1 MPGAEL
7 VRRIRIDTIE
17 SVLREEKPVLV
28 ACIRDDVDY
37 HETLD
42 GIETVAVFAGPELSI
57 CFVLEDLLSYFETRY
72 GITGTPTF
80 LLIRHGDL
88 MDSLLGKASV
98 QDLMDFIR
106 PHMPGLAESNGPKR
120 HESDH
125 LSHTVNEQGLAHPA
139 ISMTATRKRG
149 IV

>member
-37 HETLD
+37 HETLE
-42 GIETVAVFAGPELSI
+42 GIETVAVFIGPELSMY
-57 CFVLEDLLSYFETRY
+57 FVLEDLLSYFETRY

-106 PHMPGLAESNGPKR
+106 PHIQSLAESKGPKR
-120 HESDH
+120 HDSD
-125 LSHTVNEQGLAHPA
+125 LLTHTDNEQGLDHPA

>member
-17 SVLREEKPVLV
+17 YVLREENPVLV
-28 ACIRDDVDY
+28 ACIRDDVSY
-37 HETLD
+37 HETLE
-42 GIETVAVFAGPELSI
+42 GLETAAVFAGPELSM

-106 PHMPGLAESNGPKR
+106 PHIPGRAESKGPKR
-120 HESDH
+120 HDSDH
-125 LSHTVNEQGLAHPA
+125 LIHTGNKQGLDHPA
-139 ISMTATRKRG
+139 ISTTTRKRG

>member
-7 VRRIRIDTIE
+7 VRRIRIGTIE
-17 SVLREEKPVLV
+17 SVLMEEKPVLV

-37 HETLD
+37 HDALEGL
-42 GIETVAVFAGPELSI
+42 ETVAVFVGPELSM

-72 GITGTPTF
+72 GISGTPTF

-106 PHMPGLAESNGPKR
+106 PHIPGLAENKGPKR
-120 HESDH
+120 HDNNH
-125 LSHTVNEQGLAHPA
+125 LTHTDNEQALDHPA
-139 ISMTATRKRG
+139 VSMTTTRKRG